1 MTQPSI
7 DELIKGIDSAAHR
20 KELNDYELKLI
31 DGGTFG
37 DELESLMRDKIYQLR
52 NEYDK
57 YYSGGII
64 DIIGT

>member
-7 DELIKGIDSAAHR
+7 DELIRGIVSAAHR

-52 NEYDK
+52 NE
-57 YYSGGII
+57 
-64 DIIGT
+64 